1 MTAAGSGTDRGA
13 AGLMNAA
20 YDFLKARDWT
30 KPKITK
36 GERWCDAR
44 MVDRPE
50 PIRIGRRV
58 LVAGATPIKRQ
69 NEALHEV

>member
-13 AGLMNAA
+13 AVLMNA

-36 GERWCDAR
+36 GERLCDTR